1 MKVQLMKFQNNTPLR
16 DAFGLSLKIL
26 GSKYK
31 NLIAISPDLKQATK
45 LSYFFSKF
53 PERSIETGISEA
65 NAVGIAAG
73 LAMSGHIPIL
83 SSFSSFIT
91 GKNIEIR
98 SSIALNKC
106 KVIIVGTHGGIIG
119 PDGASQSGQQD
130 IAVMRSIP
138 YFDVF
143 QPSTPIEVYKIL
155 HHCIKSKNPSYIRIS
170 REDSCEVYREKHTF
184 KLGNI
189 DLVRKFKKYN
199 KLSIITSG
207 VMLKHIINVDEDI
220 LNECNVYNLS
230 TVKPINI
237 SSLKKIINNSKKIL
251 VVEDHSFHGGLFS
264 SLAESVTKNNLASRN
279 TLFYSLS
286 LGDAFVQS
294 GSLRDLYSKYK
305 LDNKS
310 IKRKIMD
317 IIKLK

>member
-1 MKVQLMKFQNNTPLR
+1 MKFQNDTPLR
-16 DAFGLSLKIL
+16 DAFGLSLKSL
-26 GSKYK
+26 GPKYK

-53 PERSIETGISEA
+53 PDRSIETGISEA

-73 LAMSGHIPIL
+73 LAMSGYIPII

-91 GKNIEIR
+91 GKNVEIR

-106 KVIIVGTHGGIIG
+106 KVIIVGTHGGLIG

-143 QPSTPIEVYKIL
+143 QPSTPLEVYKIL
-155 HHCIKSKNPSYIRIS
+155 LHCIKSKNPSYIRIS
-170 REDSCEVYREKHTF
+170 REDSCEVYREGHTF

-189 DLVRKFKKYN
+189 DLVKKFKKYN
-199 KLSIITSG
+199 KLSIVTSG
-207 VMLKHIINVDEDI
+207 VMLKHVLDVGEDV

-230 TVKPINI
+230 SIKPINI
-237 SSLKKIINNSKKIL
+237 SSLKKLLTISKKIL

-264 SLAESVTKNNLASRN
+264 TLAEAIAKNNLASKN

-286 LGDAFVQS
+286 LEDSFVQS
-294 GSLRDLYSKYK
+294 GSLKDLYSKYK

-310 IKRKIMD
+310 IKRKILE